1 MRSCPEHRFGTF
13 YYPFCFFVEMCYA
26 VRMQELKATNRVELG
41 SRVNALRKAGFL
53 PGVLYG
59 EKVPSQSV
67 SVGYRD
73 FEKAYKEAGES
84 TLLKLDV
91 SGKSYPVLIHAIAYD
106 PMRGNPLH
114 VDFYAVRMDRALKV
128 KVPVAFLGESP
139 AVKNDGGILVKV
151 AYELE
156 VEALPQDLPH
166 GLQIDISTLVNF
178 ESRILVRDI
187 QLPHGVKVLMD
198 ADEVV
203 ALVEPP
209 RSEEEL
215 ATLAVA
221 PVTGEVA
228 EVKTERETKQEL
240 KEKEKV
246 AEGEG
251 KEKE

>member
-1 MRSCPEHRFGTF
+1 MLSG
-13 YYPFCFFVEMCYA
+13 
-26 VRMQELKATNRVELG
+26 MQELKATNRVELG
-41 SRVNALRKAGFL
+41 SRANALRKTGIL
-53 PGVLYG
+53 PAVLYG
-59 EKVPSQSV
+59 QHVPSQPV
-67 SVGYRD
+67 SVGYKD

-91 SGKSYPVLIHAIAYD
+91 AGKSYPVLIHAIAYD

-114 VDFYAVRMDRALKV
+114 VDFYAVRMDRVLKV
-128 KVPVAFLGESP
+128 KIPIAFLGESP

-151 AYELE
+151 VHELE

-166 GLQIDISTLVNF
+166 GLQIDISALVNF
-178 ESRILVRDI
+178 ESRILVRNI
-187 QLPHGVKVLMD
+187 MLPHGVKALMS

-215 ATLAVA
+215 ATLAAA
-221 PVTGEVA
+221 PVVAEVA

-240 KEKEKV
+240 KEKEKT
-246 AEGEG
+246 AEGES

>member
-1 MRSCPEHRFGTF
+1 MLFS
-13 YYPFCFFVEMCYA
+13 
-26 VRMQELKATNRVELG
+26 MQELKATNRIELG
-41 SRVNALRKAGFL
+41 PRVNALRKAGFL

-59 EKVPSQSV
+59 EQVPSQPV
-67 SVGYRD
+67 SVAYKD
-73 FEKAYKEAGES
+73 FEKAYQEAGES

-91 SGKSYPVLIHAIAYD
+91 AGKSYPVLIHAIAYD

-128 KVPVAFLGESP
+128 KVPIAFFGESP

-151 AYELE
+151 AHELE

-166 GLQIDISTLVNF
+166 ELRADISLLVNF
-178 ESRILVRDI
+178 ESRILVKDI
-187 QLPHGVKVLMD
+187 PLSKGVKVFVS
-198 ADEVV
+198 ADEVL

-215 ATLAVA
+215 ATLAAA
-221 PVTGEVA
+221 PVVA
-228 EVKTERETKQEL
+228 EVTAVETERETKQAL
-240 KEKEKV
+240 KEKEKA
-246 AEGEG
+246 AEGEV